1 MTPTEEIMMMGKRA
15 DVPMGNPNA
24 PAKGAGA
31 PPPEAM
37 EAMAA
42 LMGNEASL
50 GSEMDRPMPADSG
63 TAMQQDAGALAEAV
77 VGRTGGDVQQAL
89 MLLDDAKAMLE
100 AASREPIRA
109 ADGRT
114 MSDKDMEDG
123 RTMSDRDME
132 EGRTISDKDLKPIPE
147 GSKGAGLRKLPKD
160 VRKNMG
166 FMATG
171 GGIMTTEDA
180 MKELEDFRS

>member
-50 GSEMDRPMPADSG
+50 GSEMDRQMPADSG
-63 TAMQQDAGALAEAV
+63 EMLQQDAGALAEAV

-100 AASREPIRA
+100 AAAREPQRA
-109 ADGRT
+109 A
-114 MSDKDMEDG
+114 
-123 RTMSDRDME
+123 
-132 EGRTISDKDLKPIPE
+132 EGKALKPVPE
-147 GSKGAGLRKLPKD
+147 GNKGLGKLPEK
-160 VRKNMG
+160 VRNKMG
-166 FMATG
+166 FMADG

>member
-1 MTPTEEIMMMGKRA
+1 MAMTPTEEIMMMGKRA

-50 GSEMDRPMPADSG
+50 GSEMDRQMPADSG
-63 TAMQQDAGALAEAV
+63 EMLQQDAGALAEAV

-100 AASREPIRA
+100 AASREPQRA
-109 ADGRT
+109 A
-114 MSDKDMEDG
+114 
-123 RTMSDRDME
+123 
-132 EGRTISDKDLKPIPE
+132 EGKALKPVPE
-147 GSKGAGLRKLPKD
+147 DNKGLGKLPEK
-160 VRKNMG
+160 VRNKMG
-166 FMATG
+166 FMADG

>member
-1 MTPTEEIMMMGKRA
+1 MAMKPTEEIMMMGKRA

-24 PAKGAGA
+24 KKEA
-31 PPPEAM
+31 PREAM

-42 LMGNEASL
+42 LMGNEAML
-50 GSEMDRPMPADSG
+50 GSSMDRPMPADSG

-114 MSDKDMEDG
+114 MSDE
-123 RTMSDRDME
+123 DME
-132 EGRTISDKDLKPIPE
+132 EGRTKSDKDTEEGRTKSDEDLKPIPE
-147 GSKGAGLRKLPKD
+147 GPKGAGLRKLDED
-160 VRKNMG
+160 VRNNMG
-166 FMATG
+166 FMAAG
-171 GGIMTTEDA
+171 GGIMNTEEYRKKRD
-180 MKELEDFRS
+180 EYLS

>member
-1 MTPTEEIMMMGKRA
+1 MAMKPTEEIMMMGKRA

-42 LMGNEASL
+42 LMGNEAML
-50 GSEMDRPMPADSG
+50 GSGMDRQMPKDSVMV
-63 TAMQQDAGALAEAV
+63 MQQDAGALAEAV

-100 AASREPIRA
+100 AAANKPQMA
-109 ADGRT
+109 A
-114 MSDKDMEDG
+114 
-123 RTMSDRDME
+123 
-132 EGRTISDKDLKPIPE
+132 EGKELKPIPE
-147 GSKGAGLRKLPKD
+147 GNKGLGKLPED
-160 VRKNMG
+160 VRNKMG
-166 FMATG
+166 FMADG
-171 GGIMTTEDA
+171 GGIMSAEEA
-180 MKELEDFRS
+180 MKELEQYRS

>member
-24 PAKGAGA
+24 PRPPQGAAA
-31 PPPEAM
+31 PKPPQGAM

-50 GSEMDRPMPADSG
+50 GSEMDRPMKEDEG
-63 TAMQQDAGALAEAV
+63 MAMQQDAGALAEAV

-100 AASREPIRA
+100 AAARKPQMA
-109 ADGRT
+109 A
-114 MSDKDMEDG
+114 
-123 RTMSDRDME
+123 
-132 EGRTISDKDLKPIPE
+132 EGKALKPVPE
-147 GSKGAGLRKLPKD
+147 GNKGLGKLPEK
-160 VRKNMG
+160 VRNKMG
-166 FMATG
+166 FMADG
-171 GGIMTTEDA
+171 GGIMSAEEA
-180 MKELEDFRS
+180 MKQLEEYRS

>member
-1 MTPTEEIMMMGKRA
+1 MKPTEEIMMMGKRA

-24 PAKGAGA
+24 PARGAEA
-31 PPPEAM
+31 PPQEAM

-42 LMGNEASL
+42 LMGNEAML
-50 GSEMDRPMPADSG
+50 GSGMDRPMPSDSG
-63 TAMQQDAGALAEAV
+63 ASMQQDAGALAEAV

-114 MSDKDMEDG
+114 MSDEDMEKG
-123 RTMSDRDME
+123 RTMSDKDMR
-132 EGRTISDKDLKPIPE
+132 EGRTMSDKDLKPIPE
-147 GSKGAGLRKLPKD
+147 GSKGAGLRKLPED
-160 VRKNMG
+160 VRNNMG
-166 FMATG
+166 FMAN
-171 GGIMTTEDA
+171 GGIMDTE
-180 MKELEDFRS
+180 EFRRKRDEYLS

>member
-50 GSEMDRPMPADSG
+50 GSEMDRQMPADSG
-63 TAMQQDAGALAEAV
+63 EMLQQDAGSLAEAV

-100 AASREPIRA
+100 AASREPQRA
-109 ADGRT
+109 A
-114 MSDKDMEDG
+114 
-123 RTMSDRDME
+123 
-132 EGRTISDKDLKPIPE
+132 EGKALKPVPE
-147 GSKGAGLRKLPKD
+147 DNKGLGKLPEK
-160 VRKNMG
+160 VRNKMG
-166 FMATG
+166 FMADG

>member
-1 MTPTEEIMMMGKRA
+1 MAMKPTEEIMMMGKRA

-42 LMGNEASL
+42 LMGNEAML
-50 GSEMDRPMPADSG
+50 GSGMDRQMPKDSG
-63 TAMQQDAGALAEAV
+63 MVMQQDAGALAEAV

-100 AASREPIRA
+100 AAANKPQMA
-109 ADGRT
+109 A
-114 MSDKDMEDG
+114 
-123 RTMSDRDME
+123 
-132 EGRTISDKDLKPIPE
+132 EGKELKPIPE
-147 GSKGAGLRKLPKD
+147 GNKGLSKLPED
-160 VRKNMG
+160 VRNKMG
-166 FMATG
+166 FMADG
-171 GGIMTTEDA
+171 GGIMSAEEA
-180 MKELEDFRS
+180 MKELEQYRS